1 LRKQIALA
9 AMRSVCRLFCV
20 AYVGNSTIPTAENIV
35 LEPGKGRAAVEAL
48 MKSLKGDKAQSIIK
62 SFGYE
67 LS

>member
-1 LRKQIALA
+1 
-9 AMRSVCRLFCV
+9 MRSVCRLFCV

-35 LEPGKGRAAVEAL
+35 LAGAGQPAVEAL
-48 MKSLKGDKAQSIIK
+48 MKFLKGDKTRAIIK